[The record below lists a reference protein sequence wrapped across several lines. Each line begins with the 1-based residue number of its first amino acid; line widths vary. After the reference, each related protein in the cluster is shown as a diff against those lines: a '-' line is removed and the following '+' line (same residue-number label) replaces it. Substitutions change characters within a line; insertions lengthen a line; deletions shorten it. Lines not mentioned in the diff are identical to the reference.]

1 MLPPRDA
8 FSPCCQTPKRGACEL
23 KYLMLEEDSHQLDM
37 PPVDSVK
44 EWAHLILVEH
54 IHSRALLEEFLRN
67 FHTIR
72 EARNQQRC
80 EFVVVSHFHRCLQ
93 SVERKQ
99 LTKGHEIFSRL
110 ESRIV

>member
-1 MLPPRDA
+1 MMD
-8 FSPCCQTPKRGACEL
+8 CQVG
-23 KYLMLEEDSHQLDM
+23 LMLEEDSHQLDM

-80 EFVVVSHFHRCLQ
+80 EFVVVSHFHRCL
-93 SVERKQ
+93 SAIGEEETDHANIPDLR
-99 LTKGHEIFSRL
+99 GPE
-110 ESRIV
+110 